1 MAYTGPN
8 SFGMIGGFNIT
19 SNQPID
25 SRIKVNDIN
34 DVINIENWRGKTGIV
49 MDDSEQEKPTLY
61 NGLIVSDNAGNVRVL
76 VDADKWNLMESWK
89 EIGGGAE
96 AIVSESDP
104 TTSDDMNDG
113 YKPGQLWI
121 NSSTKKAYILINA
134 ASGAAEWH
142 RILDPTDLEGT
153 GTGDMLA
160 SVYAKNGGAGQGKV
174 DHSLVSDKLA
184 TAQNIK
190 ITGDATGTTTFD
202 GSAEANIE
210 ITLKNV
216 GTADTYVKV
225 TTDAQ
230 GRVVSGEKTISNT
243 EVTGLGTAATLN
255 TGTAEG
261 NIPVLGNEGKLDK
274 TLLPQLDKSDLT
286 GFGTAA
292 EKDVALGTG
301 TAEDNGKVVVLGA
314 DGKLPD
320 GVIPSL
326 AVGDVTTVSSKAELI
341 TQGTAVQKGDIT
353 IVSEESKTYILA
365 NGDGSSEG
373 NWVELKTPGS
383 EVTSVNGL
391 KGAVTLTTDN
401 IAEGSTNQYY
411 TEERGAVTFGTEWA
425 KKTTDNLTEGTKK
438 FYSDELVKAFFASNT
453 FIVTAPNAA
462 GTYE

>member
-49 MDDSEQEKPTLY
+49 MGDGEQEKPTLY

-76 VDADKWNLMESWK
+76 VDADNWDSMESWK
-89 EIGGGAE
+89 EIGGGVN
-96 AIVSESDP
+96 AIESATDP
-104 TTSDDMNDG
+104 TASDDMNDG
-113 YKPGQLWI
+113 YKPGQIWI
-121 NSSTKKAYILINA
+121 NTTTKKAYILIDA
-134 ASGAAEWH
+134 TSGAAVWH
-142 RILDPTDLEGT
+142 RVLNPEDLEGT

-174 DHSLVSDKLA
+174 DHSLVTDKLA
-184 TAQNIK
+184 VAQNIN

-202 GSAEANIE
+202 GSAAANIE
-210 ITLKNV
+210 VTLKNV

-243 EVTGLGTAATLN
+243 EVTGLGTAATVN

-261 NIPVLGNEGKLDK
+261 EIPTLGAGGKLDK
-274 TLLPQLDKSDLT
+274 TLIPQLDKSDLT
-286 GFGTAA
+286 GLGTAA

-301 TAEDNGKVVVLGA
+301 TADDNGKVVVLGA

-326 AVGDVTTVSSKAELI
+326 AIGDVTTVGSKTELT
-341 TQGTAVQKGDIT
+341 TQGATVQKGDIT
-353 IVSEESKTYILA
+353 IVTEESKTYILA
-365 NGDGSSEG
+365 NGDGSSED

-411 TEERGAVTFGTEWA
+411 TEERGIATFGTEWA

-438 FYSDELVKAFFASNT
+438 FYSDDLVKTFFKNNT
-453 FIVTAPNAA
+453 FIINAPNAA
-462 GTYE
+462 GEYV